1 MYKQQ
6 NLYET
11 ILPQPNILHHL
22 EPTSE
27 DFRMLLLSRRV
38 SNMLR
43 MQVDCRLI
51 IQWVAINSNLYTMA
65 ENVCLGITL
74 IWPGKPSQSIAN
86 LSLLPSDRLV
96 ADSGSS
102 WPGPQPLLSLFSSSH
117 TLCVVSDDPDVQ
129 VSAVE
134 VVNGISFQVSWWS
147 DINKWNVGAWA

>member
-51 IQWVAINSNLYTMA
+51 IQWVAINSKPLHDGGK
-65 ENVCLGITL
+65 CLFGHHPHLT
-74 IWPGKPSQSIAN
+74 WQTFSI
-86 LSLLPSDRLV
+86 
-96 ADSGSS
+96 
-102 WPGPQPLLSLFSSSH
+102 H
-117 TLCVVSDDPDVQ
+117 C
-129 VSAVE
+129 
-134 VVNGISFQVSWWS
+134 
-147 DINKWNVGAWA
+147 